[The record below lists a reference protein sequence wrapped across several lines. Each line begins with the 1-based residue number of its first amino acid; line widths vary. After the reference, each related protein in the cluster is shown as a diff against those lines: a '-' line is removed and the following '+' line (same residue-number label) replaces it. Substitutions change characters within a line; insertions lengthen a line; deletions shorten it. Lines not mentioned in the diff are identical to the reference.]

1 MTAYF
6 KRLLSTIWFV
16 GCILLPLDVSAANER
31 CKEIDGEFLFFGE
44 WVSLSEHSTDGPV
57 KLSIRNSQPRPQLT
71 RQAFINVQNL
81 ETVIPASVRITFN
94 EQNQKVELVENK
106 RRDSANSPAERKSIE
121 QEFKCVNSKWRR
133 EYSFK
138 GSTSDSGGVSVRTV
152 VFLAPDGDGNLI
164 ATGNYETQTGFWSK
178 SVVTIVW
185 VARFDH
191 K

>member
-1 MTAYF
+1 MRIYIFLWLVA
-6 KRLLSTIWFV
+6 
-16 GCILLPLDVSAANER
+16 CIGLPLEVRAANEP
-31 CKEIDGEFLFFGE
+31 CKDIDGEFLFFGD
-44 WVSLSEHSTDGPV
+44 WVSLSEHSTDGPIG

-71 RQAFINVQNL
+71 RQAFIHVPNL
-81 ETVIPASVRITFN
+81 EAVAPVSVRIIFN
-94 EQNQKVELVENK
+94 EQNQKVELLENK
-106 RRDSANSPAERKSIE
+106 QRESANSLAERKNIE

-138 GSTSDSGGVSVRTV
+138 GSTSDSGRVSVRKV

-185 VARFDH
+185 VAKFDH